1 MKKKDRTSMSFRE
14 RLSAA
19 IALTL
24 LLVTYQQ
31 ISPGNSPS
39 LSQTIRKVLPSI
51 SSFKIF
57 PEYEFLVL
65 P

>member
-31 ISPGNSPS
+31 ISLGNPS
-39 LSQTIRKVLPSI
+39 SFSQTIKNVLPSI
-51 SSFKIF
+51 SSLKFF
-57 PEYEFLVL
+57 PEYKFIIL